1 MHVQS
6 VNLHDFE
13 NIQERQKD
21 PEKLHKKEMATQS
34 INDSQDREKIRKI
47 FDQFMTKFDTA
58 NHPPELVHVASGKI
72 NSNKNVNIEEAA
84 SLGILQLKYFCKKLP
99 TGFHGMVVAVVK
111 VKMMLSGKKG
121 MKTGDIEKS
130 DMKVIC

>member
-1 MHVQS
+1 M
-6 VNLHDFE
+6 
-13 NIQERQKD
+13 QERQD

-111 VKMMLSGKKG
+111 VKMMLSGKKE
-121 MKTGDIEKS
+121 MKTGDIEKG